1 MFVSRLVMLLCHSC
15 NETVEWSNN
24 NGVVE
29 SSNRIAKLRHE
40 DRRRAMKHQERQ
52 PSCEIKLGEVTMKN
66 ERRETLADTKFLDVR
81 MCGIFS
87 FMKASP
93 TLMNLRKKQHE
104 PRIFLTLKK

>member
-1 MFVSRLVMLLCHSC
+1 
-15 NETVEWSNN
+15 
-24 NGVVE
+24 
-29 SSNRIAKLRHE
+29 
-40 DRRRAMKHQERQ
+40 
-52 PSCEIKLGEVTMKN
+52 MKN